1 MGHLQLVAERGE
13 LRIDQRPGDSA
24 PGRFAPDGCP
34 SKAAPEDVDRE
45 MKKQNNIRQEMGW
58 QPRASLETQG
68 LRGGARPP
76 SRVWRMECVNKSPF
90 FLCVCLFGGVVSL

>member
-34 SKAAPEDVDRE
+34 SKAAPEDVYQE
-45 MKKQNNIRQEMGW
+45 NKKQNNIGQEMGW

-68 LRGGARPP
+68 LGWGTFAARG
-76 SRVWRMECVNKSPF
+76 
-90 FLCVCLFGGVVSL
+90 